1 MEQFVQEIMP
11 AILQLL
17 ATIILGLI
25 GWMVPKVKKYFDDKG
40 ISQKLEQ
47 YDYLAEIAV
56 RAVEQIYQN
65 EDGTTKKQKT
75 KEFIVGSMDNLGLD
89 ITPQQLDMFIES
101 AVKRV
106 KDEWTE
112 VEIIDDQTSF

>member
-1 MEQFVQEIMP
+1 MEQFVEEVMP

-17 ATIILGLI
+17 ATVILGLI
-25 GWMVPKVKKYFDDKG
+25 GWMVPKIKKYFDDKG
-40 ISQKLEQ
+40 ITQKLEQ
-47 YDYLAEIAV
+47 YDYLADIAV

-65 EDGTTKKQKT
+65 EDGATKKQKT
-75 KEFIVGSMDNLGLD
+75 KEFIIDSMDNLGLN

-101 AVKRV
+101 AVKSI

-112 VEIIDDQTSF
+112 VDQLEENE